1 MKRIKEFLITN
12 IAEILVFFSLAI
24 FIICNFIFINVLVG
38 FYSLAIILFLTGL
51 LLAKLKASNIKRR

>member
-1 MKRIKEFLITN
+1 MKKIKEFLITN

-24 FIICNFIFINVLVG
+24 FIICNLFINVLLG
-38 FYSLAIILFLTGL
+38 FYSLAIILFLAGL